1 MSLFDIISYPS
12 YNITHRLNQRYCSTS
27 NTYRTRANKGRTYYS
42 NENFLEI
49 AAANNQE
56 RL

>member
-1 MSLFDIISYPS
+1 MMNLGNEKNPYPLWVKKR
-12 YNITHRLNQRYCSTS
+12 HFLV
-27 NTYRTRANKGRTYYS
+27 YRTCAKKGRTYYS
-42 NENFLEI
+42 NEIFLEI

>member
-1 MSLFDIISYPS
+1 MSLNSHWFQNGQVERSKIERH
-12 YNITHRLNQRYCSTS
+12 NIM
-27 NTYRTRANKGRTYYS
+27 YRARANKGRTYYS